1 MLRPNG
7 PDASSAH
14 AAMKMEELDNKIAE
28 TDQRLAAQT
37 RSLADVS
44 AEASTAQKEEMVLR
58 AEALL
63 CPWLGSRN
71 TPLPE
76 ECM

>member
-1 MLRPNG
+1 MRTMMPDG

-28 TDQRLAAQT
+28 TDQRLAIQT

-44 AEASTAQKEEMVLR
+44 IEASTAHKEEMVLK
-58 AEALL
+58 AEAI
-63 CPWLGSRN
+63 
-71 TPLPE
+71 T
-76 ECM
+76 